1 MNRSANSRAAGAVGG
16 SPTAPRSGA
25 PEPEPEPGP
34 EPGPSAQ
41 PVPESPP
48 GPSRTVRTVLAALL
62 TLGGVAYGAEAL
74 RLGTGNAARPGPGLF
89 PLLIGVILTVS
100 GAALVV
106 QTLRGRLVAA
116 SDAGGSDA
124 DPVGS
129 DTLGGSPPRVRLLT
143 VVGALT
149 CYVVGVGWVGHLIT
163 ATVVTVLATR
173 LLGGRKWWACA
184 AVGIVAGVVTEL
196 VFGNLLGVPL
206 PAGLY
211 GTNL

>member
-1 MNRSANSRAAGAVGG
+1 MNRFGISRAAGAVGG
-16 SPTAPRSGA
+16 SPTRALRSGSRSVS
-25 PEPEPEPGP
+25 ETSESS
-34 EPGPSAQ
+34 PSAQ
-41 PVPESPP
+41 SVYESPP
-48 GPSRTVRTVLAALL
+48 GPSRNLRTVLAALL
-62 TLGGVAYGAEAL
+62 TLGGVAYTVEAL
-74 RLGTGNAARPGPGLF
+74 RLGTGNAAQPGPGLF
-89 PLLIGVILTVS
+89 PLLIGGILIVS

-116 SDAGGSDA
+116 ADAGGSDA

-149 CYVVGVGWVGHLIT
+149 CYVVGVGWVGHFIT
-163 ATVVTVLATR
+163 ATVVTAPAIR

-184 AVGIVAGVVTEL
+184 AIGIVAGVGTEV
-196 VFGNLLGVPL
+196 VFGNLLDVPL